1 MKTATGVAI
10 AWLAGSLLV
19 CGGSGAAQSP
29 PSADTKPPQGEPPPI
44 PQDREVVITIAANNQ
59 LTARSQDAVIH
70 VGRPLVFSVRGLRE
84 GHSLEIDFEVYHSKY
99 KNEEKDVKGPF
110 EWRRHPAN
118 PVRGRFLLSDKNT
131 RVETGN
137 SDTPG
142 YFKYHVVLRDANNKD
157 LALLDPGVVV
167 KNEI

>member
-29 PSADTKPPQGEPPPI
+29 SPDTKPSSQDGAPI
-44 PQDREVVITIAANNQ
+44 PQDKEVVITVSADNQ
-59 LTARSQDAVIH
+59 LTARSQDALIH
-70 VGRPLVFSVRGLRE
+70 LGRPLAFAARGLRD
-84 GHSLEIDFEVYHSKY
+84 GQSLEIDFEVYRSQY
-99 KNEEKDVKGPF
+99 KGNERYVKGPF
-110 EWRRHPAN
+110 TWRQHPAN
-118 PVRGRFLLSDKNT
+118 PVRGRFLLNEKNL
-131 RVETGN
+131 RVETGP

-157 LALLDPGVVV
+157 LAALDPGVVV
-167 KNEI
+167 KNEV

>member
-1 MKTATGVAI
+1 MKIATGVAI

-29 PSADTKPPQGEPPPI
+29 SPETKPSSGEPSPI
-44 PQDREVVITIAANNQ
+44 PQDKQVVITVDANNQ

-70 VGRPLVFSVRGLRE
+70 IGRPLVFAASGLRD
-84 GHSLEIDFEVYHSKY
+84 GQSLEIDFEVYHSRYKREDKY
-99 KNEEKDVKGPF
+99 VKGPF
-110 EWRRHPAN
+110 TWRLHPAN
-118 PVRGRFLLSDKNT
+118 PVRGRFLLNEKSP
-131 RVETGN
+131 RVETGE

-142 YFKYHVVLRDANNKD
+142 YFKYHVVLRDRSNKD
-157 LALLDPGVVV
+157 LSALDPGVVV

>member
-29 PSADTKPPQGEPPPI
+29 SPETKPSYGEPKPI
-44 PQDREVVITIAANNQ
+44 PQDTEVVITIGANNQ
-59 LTARSQDAVIH
+59 LTAHSQDALIH
-70 VGRPLVFSVRGLRE
+70 IGRPLAFSVKGLRE
-84 GHSLEIDFEVYHSKY
+84 GQSLEIDFEVYHSY
-99 KNEEKDVKGPF
+99 YHGEEKRVKGPF
-110 EWRRHPAN
+110 EWRQHPAN
-118 PVRGRFLLSDKNT
+118 PVRGRFVLNEKTASVD
-131 RVETGN
+131 TGK

-142 YFKYHVVLRDANNKD
+142 YFKYHVVLRDRSNKD
-157 LALLDPGVVV
+157 LAALDPGVVV